1 MLASISPVGEASRQQ
16 RWPVT
21 ATAYT
26 LGSTAGG
33 ALIGAA
39 LGGTGALLVT
49 LVPALGRALSPGRL
63 LVALGALLLVGAAV
77 DADWVPLRLAGWQR
91 QVDERWLTS
100 YRGWVYGAGFGL
112 QLGAGVLTIVSTTAT
127 YAMLLTALLSA
138 EVATGTV
145 IGATFGLVRAV
156 PLLTTRS
163 VRTPE
168 QLRRLHVRI
177 ERVTAAVSRVTV
189 VALVFLGG
197 AALGLGAAALTGRL
211 PEGWT

>member
-21 ATAYT
+21 AIAYT

-33 ALIGAA
+33 GLIGAA
-39 LGGTGALLVT
+39 LGGLGAALVT
-49 LVPALGRALSPGRL
+49 LLPALGTALRPAWL
-63 LVALGALLLVGAAV
+63 LVALGVLLLLGAAI
-77 DADWVPLRLAGWQR
+77 DAGWIPARLAGWQR
-91 QVDERWLTS
+91 QVDERWLTT

-112 QLGAGVLTIVSTTAT
+112 QLGAAVLTIVSTTAT

-138 EVATGTV
+138 EVATGAL

-156 PLLTTRS
+156 PLLLTRG

-168 QLRRLHVRI
+168 QLRELHVRI
-177 ERVTAAVSRVTV
+177 ERVTATVSRVTV
-189 VALVFLGG
+189 VALLVLGG
-197 AALGLGAAALTGRL
+197 SALGLALLALGGRL
-211 PEGWT
+211 PAGWT

>member
-39 LGGTGALLVT
+39 LGGIGALLVA
-49 LVPALGRALSPGRL
+49 LVPALGTVLSPGRL
-63 LVALGALLLVGAAV
+63 LVVLGVLLLLGAFL
-77 DADWVPLRLAGWQR
+77 DAGWIPVRLPSWQR
-91 QVDERWLTS
+91 QVDERWLTT
-100 YRGWVYGAGFGL
+100 YRGWVYGAGFGV
-112 QLGAGVLTIVSTTAT
+112 QLGAAVLTIVSTTAT

-138 EVATGTV
+138 EVATGAA

-168 QLRRLHVRI
+168 QLRELHVRI
-177 ERVTAAVSRVTV
+177 EQVTAAVSRATV
-189 VALVFLGG
+189 VALLVLGS

-211 PEGWT
+211 PAGWT